1 MIFFVVVIE
10 DNYVI
15 YRDFVDISVAVATP
29 KVSWTLVLTLFLRWG
44 FFLYFW
50 EGVIISSKLSNY

>member
-15 YRDFVDISVAVATP
+15 YRDFVDISGAVAPP
-29 KVSWTLVLTLFLRWG
+29 KVS
-44 FFLYFW
+44 
-50 EGVIISSKLSNY
+50 